1 MVAEDAP
8 STRTG
13 AGRGVV
19 KPRTGS
25 GLSKA
30 PHDPNVAK
38 PSLKSASSKDSKD
51 ATKKEVEK
59 PSSSA
64 LAPSKRK
71 REALGDLTAK
81 NGKAKPAIMND
92 KENHLHKQATA
103 YVEIPAQSSKTHSS
117 STVSAPTERKTAS
130 SSATAIRSRIRGV
143 KEELKGQTIEERPVE
158 EDVAMVIER
167 EDAPERVTRSGSSR
181 IPQPGHSSGATSRR
195 ATSAKRVSSAS
206 HPIRRSVRKGKG
218 ELETAERVAKKRRTS
233 SVGPDDVDDVPLQR
247 AILLEEDAV
256 IAKET
261 AAAEEVKWDD
271 LDKEDEG
278 DPLMVSEYVG
288 EIFNYLLLL
297 ERQTM
302 PNPNYIDTQRDLAWK
317 MRGILMD
324 WLIQVHTR
332 FRLLPETL
340 FLAVNIVDRFL
351 SARTVSL
358 VRLQLVGI
366 TAIFIA
372 AKYEEIMAPSLH
384 NFIYCSDSTYE
395 EKDILEA
402 EKYIL
407 KSLDWNLS
415 YPNPIHFLRRSS
427 KADGYDLQVRTV
439 AKYLI
444 EISCVD
450 WRLLPHPPSRIAAAG
465 MWLARLILEKG
476 EWVSLCGLSNF
487 CPLMLVY

>member
-1 MVAEDAP
+1 MDIEK
-8 STRTG
+8 G
-13 AGRGVV
+13 E
-19 KPRTGS
+19 PR
-25 GLSKA
+25 
-30 PHDPNVAK
+30 
-38 PSLKSASSKDSKD
+38 
-51 ATKKEVEK
+51 
-59 PSSSA
+59 
-64 LAPSKRK
+64 
-71 REALGDLTAK
+71 
-81 NGKAKPAIMND
+81 
-92 KENHLHKQATA
+92 
-103 YVEIPAQSSKTHSS
+103 
-117 STVSAPTERKTAS
+117 
-130 SSATAIRSRIRGV
+130 
-143 KEELKGQTIEERPVE
+143 
-158 EDVAMVIER
+158 
-167 EDAPERVTRSGSSR
+167 ERVTRSGSSR
-181 IPQPGHSSGATSRR
+181 IPQLDHSSGATSRR
-195 ATSAKRVSSAS
+195 ATSAKRVTSAS
-206 HPIRRSVRKGKG
+206 QPIRRSVRQGKV
-218 ELETAERVAKKRRTS
+218 EPEIAERVAKKRRTS
-233 SVGPDDVDDVPLQR
+233 SVGPDDLGDNVRQR
-247 AILLEEDAV
+247 GILLGQDDAA

-261 AAAEEVKWDD
+261 AIAEEVRWDD

-278 DPLMVSEYVG
+278 DPLMVSEYVV
-288 EIFNYLLLL
+288 EIFNYLLSL

-415 YPNPIHFLRRSS
+415 YPNPIHFLRRAS

-465 MWLARLILEKG
+465 MWFARLILEKG
-476 EWVSLCGLSNF
+476 EWASFYQPIYFPRTDVDVIDS
-487 CPLMLVY
+487 